1 MPLRRPPQP
10 GFTLIEL
17 ILVLAIIGAMLAVVA
32 PSLGRL
38 RGKTQVADTA
48 GQLRAMAEFAR
59 GRAVADGRPCRMV
72 IDTTDHLCWIE
83 QLDAGGFTRPT
94 SSLGKKVELDPTVSI
109 TTDALDQS
117 LDLMTL
123 RMEPDGRAEV
133 AQFILVGKEGRTLVV
148 YTRSMTEP
156 YRIGDI
162 EDASL
167 YAQGGGL

>member
-1 MPLRRPPQP
+1 MPLRYRHQS

-38 RGKTQVADTA
+38 WGKTQVADTA
-48 GQLRAMAEFAR
+48 GQVRAMAEFAR
-59 GRAVADGRPCRMV
+59 GRAVADGRPCRLV

-83 QLDAGGFTRPT
+83 QLDAGGFVRPA

-109 TTDALDQS
+109 TTDATGQA
-117 LDLMTL
+117 LDLLTL
-123 RMEPDGRAEV
+123 RVEPDGRAEV
-133 AQFILVGKEGRTLVV
+133 IQFTLVGRDGRTLVV
-148 YTRSMTEP
+148 FTRSMTEP
-156 YRIGDI
+156 YRVGDA
-162 EDASL
+162 EDAAV